1 MPYEKMNK
9 INIAFHA
16 ILFEKLKQSLETKRN
31 MNVTKYDLKNILG
44 EMEKFYSRPHLNSK
58 LSAYSQF

>member
-16 ILFEKLKQSLETKRN
+16 ILFKKLKQSLETKRN
-31 MNVTKYDLKNILG
+31 MNVTKDDLKNILG
-44 EMEKFYSRPHLNSK
+44 EMEKFYS
-58 LSAYSQF
+58 